1 MNDNATL
8 SRTTVKRYQILAIA
22 MLTLAGIAAS
32 DLADAKRLGG
42 GRSIGTQ
49 RQSIAPSTTSPGVA
63 SNPVLPAK
71 PGATTPPAAPAGATP
86 SGTSRWLGPIAGLAA
101 GLGLAALLAHFGL
114 SEGFASVLLLALVL
128 GGGVLL
134 VRMLFARRPTS
145 GTRWHPVAASRGGY
159 TAATDLSR
167 PARGMPRKIE
177 PVLVAG
183 EALPASN
190 AAPGLRSDFD
200 KEAFLR
206 NAKLQFKRLQAAY
219 DTGDRDTL
227 SDVMTKEMAAD
238 VERDLEARGPH
249 HATEVVTLNA
259 DVLEVGSEADAHWVS
274 VRFTGLLRED
284 GAANATPF
292 DEIWHLTKPIDGSAG
307 WLLAGIQQPA

>member
-49 RQSIAPSTTSPGVA
+49 RQSIAPPTPSPGVA

-114 SEGFASVLLLALVL
+114 SEGFASVLLLALVV

-145 GTRWHPVAASRGGY
+145 
-159 TAATDLSR
+159 
-167 PARGMPRKIE
+167 
-177 PVLVAG
+177 
-183 EALPASN
+183 
-190 AAPGLRSDFD
+190 
-200 KEAFLR
+200 
-206 NAKLQFKRLQAAY
+206 
-219 DTGDRDTL
+219 
-227 SDVMTKEMAAD
+227 
-238 VERDLEARGPH
+238 
-249 HATEVVTLNA
+249 
-259 DVLEVGSEADAHWVS
+259 
-274 VRFTGLLRED
+274 
-284 GAANATPF
+284 
-292 DEIWHLTKPIDGSAG
+292 
-307 WLLAGIQQPA
+307 